1 MLLKL
6 ISQYFV
12 FNKYSCIKALQAE
25 IYSLLTTWRICMDN
39 PLELMAALSTNP
51 PPPTHPLSPKPTTMQ
66 ICFGLC
72 HTREHTPA
80 QAPRLDSPLP
90 LNLLF
95 FPSSAEQELCDLT
108 FGNAAYVKIFL
119 Y

>member
-1 MLLKL
+1 MLLEL
-6 ISQYFV
+6 ILHYFV
-12 FNKYSCIKALQAE
+12 LNKYSCIKALQAE

-51 PPPTHPLSPKPTTMQ
+51 PPPTYLFSPKPTTMQ

-72 HTREHTPA
+72 HTRGHTPA

-90 LNLLF
+90 LNLLLF
-95 FPSSAEQELCDLT
+95 SSSAERELCDLT
-108 FGNAAYVKIFL
+108 FGNAACVKIFL